1 MELQFLSSRYLFS
14 IYSVSIPEPF
24 EYTRPMA
31 FKFTEL
37 NWQQIDKLDRD
48 KTIFLLPTGAIE
60 QHGPHLPVDTDIFN
74 SNALVESVAASFKS
88 NVIALPPIWW
98 GTSPHHKGYPG
109 TISLRLE
116 TFHHLL
122 TDIFSSLTA
131 HGFYRFLVLNGHG
144 GNAGILTASTAD
156 LSETLGV
163 SIPTYSYW
171 QSIKSVLVEIGDSEI
186 GGMGHACEM
195 ETSLALHLR
204 PELVNLKAIARDMPD
219 VRVALS
225 CIDFRQPGFLGI
237 PLDFVRDSKSGVMGD
252 PTLATAEKGEKI
264 FTAAL
269 AAAKDAV
276 QSLLS
281 ADRDVLITKRFN

>member
-14 IYSVSIPEPF
+14 IASVSIPEPF
-24 EYTRPMA
+24 EYTHPMA
-31 FKFTEL
+31 FKFSEL

-171 QSIKSVLVEIGDSEI
+171 QSIKNVLVEIGESEI

-204 PELVNLKAIARDMPD
+204 PELVDLKAISRDMPD

-276 QSLLS
+276 QSLLN
-281 ADRDVLITKRFN
+281 ADREVLITKRFN

>member
-1 MELQFLSSRYLFS
+1 MELQFLSSRYLVG

-31 FKFTEL
+31 FRFTEL

-171 QSIKSVLVEIGDSEI
+171 QSIKNVLVEIGDSEI

-204 PELVNLKAIARDMPD
+204 PELVDLKAMSRDMPD
-219 VRVALS
+219 LRVALS

-237 PLDFVRDSKSGVMGD
+237 PLDFRRDSKSGVMGD

-269 AAAKDAV
+269 TAAKDAV

>member
-131 HGFYRFLVLNGHG
+131 HGFYRFLVLNGQG

-204 PELVNLKAIARDMPD
+204 PELVDLKAIARDMPD

-276 QSLLS
+276 QSLLN
-281 ADRDVLITKRFN
+281 ADREVLITKRFN

>member
-171 QSIKSVLVEIGDSEI
+171 QSIKNVLVEIGDSEI

-204 PELVNLKAIARDMPD
+204 PELVDLKAISRDMPD

-276 QSLLS
+276 QSLLN
-281 ADRDVLITKRFN
+281 ADREVLITKRFN

>member
-1 MELQFLSSRYLFS
+1 MA
-14 IYSVSIPEPF
+14 VSILDPF
-24 EYTRPMA
+24 QYTQPMA
-31 FKFTEL
+31 FKFNEL
-37 NWQQIDKLDRD
+37 NWQQIDNLDRD

-60 QHGPHLPVDTDIFN
+60 QHGLHLPVDTDIFN
-74 SNALVESVAASFKS
+74 SNALVESVAKSFNG

-109 TISLRLE
+109 TISLKLE

-171 QSIKSVLVEIGDSEI
+171 QSIKDVLVEIGDSEI

-204 PELVNLKAIARDMPD
+204 PELVDLKAITPDMPD
-219 VRVALS
+219 LRVALS

-237 PLDFVRDSKSGVMGD
+237 PLDFRRDSKSGVMGD
-252 PTLATAEKGEKI
+252 PTLATAQKGEKI
-264 FTAAL
+264 FVAAL
-269 AAAKDAV
+269 AAARDAV
-276 QSLLS
+276 QALLS
-281 ADRDVLITKRFN
+281 ADREVLITERFN

>member
-1 MELQFLSSRYLFS
+1 
-14 IYSVSIPEPF
+14 
-24 EYTRPMA
+24 MA
-31 FKFTEL
+31 FRFTEL

-171 QSIKSVLVEIGDSEI
+171 QSIKNVLVEIGESEI

-204 PELVNLKAIARDMPD
+204 PELVDLKAISRDMPD
-219 VRVALS
+219 LRVALS

-237 PLDFVRDSKSGVMGD
+237 PLDFRRDSKSGVMGD

-276 QSLLS
+276 QSLLN
-281 ADRDVLITKRFN
+281 ADREVLITKRFN

>member
-1 MELQFLSSRYLFS
+1 MELQFLSSRYLVG

-156 LSETLGV
+156 LSETL
-163 SIPTYSYW
+163 
-171 QSIKSVLVEIGDSEI
+171 
-186 GGMGHACEM
+186 
-195 ETSLALHLR
+195 
-204 PELVNLKAIARDMPD
+204 
-219 VRVALS
+219 
-225 CIDFRQPGFLGI
+225 
-237 PLDFVRDSKSGVMGD
+237 
-252 PTLATAEKGEKI
+252 
-264 FTAAL
+264 
-269 AAAKDAV
+269 
-276 QSLLS
+276 
-281 ADRDVLITKRFN
+281 